1 MKHLNILPGVLL
13 CALLVT
19 AGANAQ
25 KTATLADAKAAL
37 AKQPLAFIE
46 NRGQWHPDAQ
56 FLARMNGLDLWVTDK
71 ALVYDLYQMNTEAA
85 PNTAVRS
92 GHVVRMEFLGAAK
105 GASAAGYEALPG
117 TFSYFIGKDRSRW
130 ATNVQRFAEARIQS
144 LYPGVDAVLYADNGA
159 PRYDLVVAPGADP
172 SAIRI
177 AYKGAMGVRIDRDG
191 ELVIST
197 SRGEVKQHGLFAY
210 QMVQGQQRAIPCS
223 FKLDHAGTVGFEVGA
238 YDRKVPLVIDPIIY
252 STYYGGSNWDEARA
266 VAADTATQAIK
277 IYAAGF
283 TYSANFPMNPGSYQ
297 TTYAGDAGGAPPGG
311 DAFVTK
317 LDPLQS
323 PPAQIVWATYIG
335 SDDNEAATD
344 MVVDNGGNVYITG
357 VSGTEFPTTHTV
369 VSVATRGVFVTKL
382 NQFGLA
388 LTWST
393 YVADGSVSPVAKM
406 ALDASGRVHVV
417 GGTNASGLPTTTGA
431 FQATLSGPSDA
442 FVAVLEANGQSLA
455 YATYLG
461 GSGDDIATGI
471 ALNSFGEMHLCGTT
485 TSNNF
490 PFHRNFVFD
499 STYNGG
505 TDIFLARLNRTFT
518 GNDQL
523 LSASYYGGTGYDAAT
538 DVIVD
543 PFGDMIAV
551 GTTTSTDFPLRNAAQ
566 ATYGGGGNATTGDAF
581 VMKVNPAGGP
591 TNQLLYSTYLGGGG
605 ADIATDLVGDR
616 SGNAYVTGWTSSP
629 RFPVT
634 NNALDTSFGGD
645 SSDAFVAK
653 FHTSG
658 AMTYATFLGGS
669 AGDKGYGIALTR
681 QAGILVVGHTRSTN
695 FPVSTLPFQRTLT
708 TGTNAPDAFMTQFNI
723 LEVTSPRGGELLCA
737 GSEHTIT
744 WTGNSTA
751 SYNIYI
757 SSDSGK
763 TYNPLAFSVTGNSY
777 PWLIPQDFPT
787 GKMYRVKVGLATGAE
802 YDISDSNAT
811 VNSKPFVTRD
821 PQNVIQVEGGTAN
834 FTVDATGVPTP
845 TVQWQ
850 FNTGSGWTTMQNQTQ
865 RTLTISNITAAQ
877 KGTQYRA
884 IFTNGCGSDTTDPAS
899 LDVSAILVTSPNGGE
914 SWCAGT
920 TQTITWTA
928 QSTAGPFD
936 LFISDNA
943 GNNYNVLISGVT
955 GTSYNW
961 AIPANMFGTNFR
973 IQVRIANAQA
983 MDASDGNFTI
993 LSPGVV
999 VRNPANV
1006 TASQGS
1012 NASFVAEGNGYPF
1025 PTVKWEVSTDG
1036 TTWTTVDGVT
1046 TSVLGLQ
1053 NVQMSQ
1059 NGNRYRAIFT
1069 NLCGADTTT
1078 TATLTV
1084 TPPSG
1089 VDMAAGA
1096 RALRLAVAPN
1106 PLVGDGSIRFTLP
1119 RAARVSLTITDLQGQ
1134 VVARPLDAML
1144 KAGDHAVPFDA
1155 DALPSGTYMVGITAG
1170 AERGMVKVTI
1180 AK

>member
-1 MKHLNILPGVLL
+1 MKHLNILPGMLL
-13 CALLVT
+13 CALLLT

-37 AKQPLAFIE
+37 EKQPLAFIE

-71 ALVYDLYQMNTEAA
+71 ALVYDLYQMDTEAT

-92 GHVVRMEFLGAAK
+92 GHVVRMEFLGAGK
-105 GASAAGYEALPG
+105 SASAAGYEALPG
-117 TFSYFIGKDRSRW
+117 TYNYFIGKDRTRW
-130 ATNVQRFAEARIQS
+130 ATNVKRFGEARIQS

-177 AYKGAMGVRIDRDG
+177 AYKGAKGVRIDQDG

-210 QMVQGQQRAIPCS
+210 QMVKGEQRAIPCS
-223 FKLDHAGTVGFEVGA
+223 FKLDHAGTVGFQVGA

-252 STYYGGSNWDEARA
+252 STFYGGSNWDEARA
-266 VAADTATQAIK
+266 VVADTSQPNMRM
-277 IYAAGF
+277 YAAGF
-283 TYSANFPMNPGSYQ
+283 TYSTNFPMNSGSYQ

-335 SDDNEAATD
+335 SDGNDAATD
-344 MVVDNGGNVYITG
+344 MVVDNTGSVYITG

-369 VSVATRGVFVTKL
+369 VSVASRGVFVTKL
-382 NQFGLA
+382 NQFGIA
-388 LTWST
+388 ITWST
-393 YVADGSVSPVAKM
+393 YVADGSVSSVAKM
-406 ALDASGRVHVV
+406 AMDASGRIYVA
-417 GGTNASGLPTTTGA
+417 GGTNASTLPTTAGA
-431 FQATLSGPSDA
+431 FRATLSGPSDA
-442 FVAVLEANGQSLA
+442 FVSVLEANGQSLA

-461 GSGDDIATGI
+461 GTGDDMATGI
-471 ALNSFGEMHLCGTT
+471 ALSSFGEIHLCGST

-490 PFHRNFVFD
+490 PLRRNFAFD

-505 TDIFLARLNRTFT
+505 TDVFLARLSRTHT
-518 GNDQL
+518 GDEQL
-523 LSASYYGGTGYDAAT
+523 LSASYYGGAGYDAAT
-538 DVIVD
+538 DVVID
-543 PFGDMIAV
+543 SFGDMIAV
-551 GTTTSTDFPLRNAAQ
+551 GTTTSTDFPVRNAVQ
-566 ATYGGGGNATTGDAF
+566 STYRGSSNATVGDAF
-581 VMKVNPAGGP
+581 VLKVNPVGAP
-591 TNQLLYSTYLGGGG
+591 AVQILYSTYLGGAA
-605 ADIATDLVGDR
+605 ADIATNLVGDR
-616 SGNAYVTGWTSSP
+616 AGNVYITGWTGSAS
-629 RFPVT
+629 FPIT
-634 NNALDTSFGGD
+634 NNALDTMFGGD
-645 SSDAFVAK
+645 SSDAFVTK
-653 FHTSG
+653 LHSSG
-658 AMTYATFLGGS
+658 AMTYSTFLGGT
-669 AGDKGYGIALTR
+669 AGDKGYAITLTR
-681 QAGILVVGHTRSTN
+681 QAGILVAGHTRSTN
-695 FPVSTLPFQRTLT
+695 FPVSALPFQGTLNSA
-708 TGTNAPDAFMTQFNI
+708 TNPDAFLTHFNI

-737 GSEHTIT
+737 GTEHQIT
-744 WTGNSTA
+744 WSGSATA

-757 SSDSGK
+757 SSDSGE
-763 TYNPLAFSVTGNSY
+763 TYNPLAFNVTGNSY
-777 PWLIPQDFPT
+777 PWLIPQTFPT
-787 GKMYRVKVGLATGAE
+787 GKMYRVKVALATGFE

-811 VNSKPFVTRD
+811 VNSKPFVTRN

-850 FNTGSGWTTMQNQTQ
+850 FNTGGGWTTIQGETQ

-884 IFTNGCGSDTTDPAS
+884 IFINGCGADTTDLAT
-899 LDVSAILVTSPNGGE
+899 LDVAAILVTSPNGGE

-936 LFISDNA
+936 IFVSDNA
-943 GNNYNVLISGVT
+943 GVNYDVLASGVS
-955 GTSYNW
+955 GTSYSW

-983 MDASDGNFTI
+983 MDASDANFTI

-999 VRNPANV
+999 VRNPAN
-1006 TASQGS
+1006 ASAAQGTS
-1012 NASFVAEGNGYPF
+1012 ASFVAEGNGYPF
-1025 PTVKWEVSTDG
+1025 PTVMWEVNTGG
-1036 TTWTTVDGVT
+1036 TWAPVEGITTP
-1046 TSVLGLQ
+1046 VLVLQ
-1053 NVQMSQ
+1053 NVQMAQ
-1059 NGNRYRAIFT
+1059 NGSRYRAIFT

-1078 TATLTV
+1078 EATLTV
-1084 TPPSG
+1084 TPPAG
-1089 VDMAAGA
+1089 VDMEAGA
-1096 RALRLAVAPN
+1096 RALSLAVAPN

-1119 RAARVSLTITDLQGQ
+1119 RAARVSLTIIDLQGN

-1155 DALPSGTYMVGITAG
+1155 DALPNGTYMVGITAG
-1170 AERGMVKVTI
+1170 AEHGMLKVTI
-1180 AK
+1180 AR